1 VTWCEPGTDGVILRV
16 KVVPRAP
23 RTQVAGEMG
32 DRLRI
37 RLAAPPVEGRANE
50 ALVEFLADRLEVPR
64 RDVEILSGETG
75 RLKRVRVRG
84 ITREKA
90 LSLKGKGRIGR

>member
-1 VTWCEPGTDGVILRV
+1 MTWCEKGADGIILRV

-50 ALVEFLADRLEVPR
+50 ALVEFLAERLDVPR
-64 RDVEILSGETG
+64 RDVEILSGDTG
-75 RLKRVRVRG
+75 RLKRVRIRGVTPDQVRS
-84 ITREKA
+84 R
-90 LSLKGKGRIGR
+90 LSPPAAS